1 MDQAASKIDD
11 QTNEPSDAK
20 GEGQEN
26 GNAFH
31 IQLVVH
37 LEILLTWIN
46 TFRNERAQRF
56 GFAERSEASPEG
68 SEGEGGHG
76 RMERAGEGSA
86 QSGAIVR
93 R

>member
-37 LEILLTWIN
+37 LEILL
-46 TFRNERAQRF
+46 
-56 GFAERSEASPEG
+56 P
-68 SEGEGGHG
+68 
-76 RMERAGEGSA
+76 
-86 QSGAIVR
+86 
-93 R
+93 